1 MLHFAIDQMNTL
13 CQNHVE
19 LLLVSVSEFVHFSIF
34 SSFISYSVKDFV
46 LC

>member
-1 MLHFAIDQMNTL
+1 MLHFATDQMITL
-13 CQNHVE
+13 CQTHVE
-19 LLLVSVSEFVHFSIF
+19 LLLVSVEFVHFSIF